1 MKALVTGA
9 GGQLGQALIGTAS
22 KDIEVIAATH
32 GELDISDRNAVFRF
46 LERGRPEV
54 VINAA
59 AYTQVD
65 KAETLIENARRIN
78 TEGPHH
84 LAKGALNIGARL
96 IHISTDFVFDG
107 NASTPYKPTA
117 DTHPLSVYGTTKREG
132 ERAVLDTIPANSA
145 IVRTAWLYAPR
156 GHNFVHTMLRL
167 MRERDSIAVVADQ
180 VGTPTSARSLA
191 NVLWAVAKHPEVR
204 HIHHWTDAGVAS
216 WYDFATAIAEE
227 ASAIGLITRPVAVR
241 PIATSEYPTPARRP
255 PYSVLDTSS
264 LDCLGIPP
272 VHWRQHLRGALKEI
286 QNG

>member
-1 MKALVTGA
+1 MKALVTGV
-9 GGQLGQALIGTAS
+9 GGQLGRALIATAP

-32 GELDISDRNAVFRF
+32 AQLDISDRNVVFRF
-46 LERGRPEV
+46 LERCRPEV

-59 AYTQVD
+59 AYTRVD
-65 KAETLIENARRIN
+65 DAETHIEDARRIN
-78 TEGPHH
+78 TEGPQY
-84 LAKGALNIGARL
+84 LARGALNIGARL
-96 IHISTDFVFDG
+96 IHVSTDFVFDG

-117 DTHPLSVYGTTKREG
+117 DTHPLSIYGSTKRDG
-132 ERAVLDTIPANSA
+132 ELAVLDTIPANSV
-145 IVRTAWLYAPR
+145 IVRSAWLYAAT
-156 GHNFVHTMLRL
+156 GHNFVHTMLRM
-167 MRERDSIAVVADQ
+167 MRERDLIAVVADQ

-227 ASAIGLITRPVAVR
+227 ATAIGLIARPVVVA

-264 LDCLGIPP
+264 LACLGMPR
-272 VHWRQHLRGALKEI
+272 VHWRQHLRCTLEEI
-286 QNG
+286 QGG